1 MKQITTL
8 HYPHTFHWVIP
19 KTLLFELR
27 YDELK
32 HFSSQN
38 HDFVDPLV

>member
-1 MKQITTL
+1 MKRITTL
-8 HYPHTFHWVIP
+8 QHPHTFHWAIP

-32 HFSSQN
+32 QLSSQN
-38 HDFVDPLV
+38 HESVDPLI